1 MSAFFEKFVKPI
13 LDSSEAKEEFD
24 YYENLN
30 NIFFYAEAGKSR
42 KELNAFLEKNNLK
55 YEHVYNEGGSE
66 GDGEKICFS
75 VYKFFNDDGECL
87 VRFDGWY
94 QSYHGS
100 EFKEFFEV
108 NAVERPV
115 TFYERV

>member
-24 YYENLN
+24 HYENLN
-30 NIFFYAEAGKSR
+30 AIFFNTEGGESK

-55 YEHVYNEGGSE
+55 YEYVYNEGGGE
-66 GDGEKICFS
+66 GEGETCFS
-75 VYKFFNDDGECL
+75 VYKFFNDEGECL

-100 EFKEFFEV
+100 EFEEFFEV
-108 NAVERPV
+108 NAIERPV
-115 TFYERV
+115 TFYEKTE